1 MSTTDIIAL
10 IILGIPFVAGV
21 IGVIITKKR
30 TGRRWKG
37 QGFGE

>member
-10 IILGIPFVAGV
+10 IVFGVPFIAGV
-21 IGVIITKKR
+21 IGVIVHKKR

-37 QGFGE
+37 QEFGE